1 MNVWVVIP
9 LTIATLGVCWLFAW
23 IAVLLVFMWLVRRRC
38 DPATLRIFVKLAEAW
53 RMPATSLRVLGPA
66 GRRGEA
72 PRAVEGSGE
81 ASDPPLSLVTRG
93 YAPSCWT
100 ATAPSYT

>member
-81 ASDPPLSLVTRG
+81 ASR
-93 YAPSCWT
+93 PST
-100 ATAPSYT
+100 VPRDVR